1 MQVTNTNEL
10 SAFMGRLKT
19 WAEKNSYETL
29 LSAIISTEKTSFT
42 ASELIIKYGEVLKNL
57 KKNVPANL
65 PPELKN
71 NIDLGIEVSSLG
83 VQTVEYEETKR
94 SLFSLG

>member
-10 SAFMGRLKT
+10 SAYMGRLKN

-57 KKNVPANL
+57 KKNPPANL

-71 NIDLGIEVSSLG
+71 NIDLGIEVSTQG
-83 VQTVEYEETKR
+83 VQTVEYEEKKR
-94 SLFSLG
+94 SLFSFG